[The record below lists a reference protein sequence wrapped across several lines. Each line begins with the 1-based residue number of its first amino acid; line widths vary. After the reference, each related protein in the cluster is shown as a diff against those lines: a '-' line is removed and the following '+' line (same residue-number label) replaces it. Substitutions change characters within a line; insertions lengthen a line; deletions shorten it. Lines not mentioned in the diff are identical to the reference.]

1 MLRRLKN
8 RYVRRHSER
17 MDRVLLDKI
26 EQVLKN
32 EKPPDTQNSEAN
44 FERLQALFPSNRGD
58 SYKYDDFSLYERASH
73 RALQILQLPGMADP
87 GKKILDIGAGDGV
100 LGAILQNYGH
110 SVVLTDMEDWRSRV
124 GRTVQFHTADITTGL
139 PFDEA
144 AFDLVVSYNSFE
156 HFPDPSKAFAE
167 ALRVTKPGGLLY
179 FEFCPLFCSPWGLHA
194 YRSLYM
200 PYSQFLLSENF
211 INGRLAKLGIND
223 LGSKRSE
230 LQFLNRW
237 KSSKFDLLWHNS
249 NATVIRSVWFEDNEH
264 LDIVIRFPDAFR
276 GRELTIV
283 DLVRSGNSV
292 VLKRNEG

>member
-1 MLRRLKN
+1 
-8 RYVRRHSER
+8 
-17 MDRVLLDKI
+17 MDKTLLDRI
-26 EQVLKN
+26 EQVLKD
-32 EKPPDTQNSEAN
+32 ERLPDTRNSEAD
-44 FERLQALFPSNRGD
+44 FERLQASFPSNRGD

-124 GRTVQFHTADITTGL
+124 GRTVQFHAADITTGL

-167 ALRVTKPGGLLY
+167 ALRVTKEGGLLH
-179 FEFCPLFCSPWGLHA
+179 FNFGPLYCSAWGMHA

-200 PYSQFLLSENF
+200 PYSQFLFSEQF
-211 INGRLAKLGIND
+211 IDTKLQKLGISD
-223 LGSKRSE
+223 LGVKRSE
-230 LQFLNRW
+230 LQFMNRW
-237 KSSKFDLLWHNS
+237 KWLDFSKLWQRPDCSVIAFDGY
-249 NATVIRSVWFEDNEH
+249 EDKSHIGLVHRYPE
-264 LDIVIRFPDAFR
+264 AFR
-276 GRELTIV
+276 GRKLAIT
-283 DLVRSGNSV
+283 DLLKGNISV
-292 VLKRNEG
+292 SLIKSHQ